1 MENKINKLQEEKY
14 IKLVTNSYSY
24 IKYIPEEYL
33 TENFIDLLLKE
44 NNSNYYIIKYID
56 DKFKHENLCIRAICS
71 DNFFMTD
78 YIPNDKNYNK
88 IIEKGLIY
96 YKDNTSKLRDFIDS
110 IPKRNI
116 DSDLVK
122 ILCEYID
129 LKYLFD
135 NRIINDYNINSEILN
150 AIIDKI
156 DFNIFLYIKKYDIF
170 NKEII
175 INLIRNSV
183 FKYSTTFIM
192 YFPEKFID
200 ADIIIELF
208 ENIEVISPKL
218 IIQELEQNRNNFEK
232 LYNYNKLLCLY
243 MNEEFITNDII
254 LDCIE
259 EIANNSD
266 IILDIP
272 DKFKTKDFYLSL
284 VKNKIELCEYVP
296 DKYKQYIV
304 DNI

>member
-1 MENKINKLQEEKY
+1 MENTINKLQEEKY

-56 DKFKHENLCIRAICS
+56 DKFKYENLCIRAIYS
-71 DNFFMTD
+71 DNFFMTE
-78 YIPNDKNYNK
+78 YIPNNKNYNK

-96 YKDNTSKLRDFIDS
+96 YKDSKSKLRNFIDS

-116 DSDLVK
+116 NSDLVE
-122 ILCEYID
+122 ILCKYID

-135 NRIINDYNINSEILN
+135 DKIINDDNINTEILN
-150 AIIDKI
+150 NIIDKI

-175 INLIRNSV
+175 IKLIRNPI
-183 FKYSTTFIM
+183 FKHSEDFLNSI
-192 YFPEKFID
+192 PKKFID

-208 ENIEVISPKL
+208 KNIRIVFPKFT
-218 IIQELEQNRNNFEK
+218 IQMLEQNRTNFEK
-232 LYNYNKLLCLY
+232 IYNYNKFLCLY

-259 EIANNSD
+259 EITNNHD
-266 IILDIP
+266 VIDDIP
-272 DKFKTKDFYLSL
+272 DKFKTKDFYLIL
-284 VKNKIELCEYVP
+284 VKNKIELSKYVP

>member
-56 DKFKHENLCIRAICS
+56 DKFKYENLCIRAICS

-175 INLIRNSV
+175 IKLIRNSV

-296 DKYKQYIV
+296 DKYKQYIA